1 MNKTWKRQV
10 FRHTALY
17 TAILMFSHTGG
28 GGAQAQTQTHK
39 YAIVMNGQKL
49 PEVKWGNGYRNLAQK
64 SNERQFTHTSGF
76 GIQKNVTLSFN
87 NTDEVVAQKNGTVVF
102 GAATYLPPYGKVSGF
117 DTAKLTERGK
127 AVDWIRT
134 THPGLI
140 GYSYENVTCS
150 NNYYNASSGCPE
162 LSYKTQFTF
171 GNQGLK
177 RKTNGRL
184 DIDEDKSRDGSP
196 IYKLQNYPWLG
207 VSFNLSSESLVKS
220 IKHNKIISSFSE
232 DVTQS
237 NGTNSQYKDKNLVY
251 TTGDYQ
257 YKNKYSSRY
266 VGQDEHSA
274 VAFYL
279 NAKLHLLDKKQIQ
292 NIAQVSELNFGT
304 LRTLI
309 EPTEE
314 WKKKRTNFFQGG
326 NWTFEDKGEVSV
338 KLKLPEVKAG
348 RCVNKNNPN
357 PNAKAPSP
365 ALTAPALWF
374 GPVRNGKVQMYSA
387 SVSTYPDSS
396 SSQIF
401 LQNLSRK
408 DDTSKPGRY
417 SLKPLSMSEIKS
429 KEPNFTG
436 RQTVIRL
443 DSGVQQIKLQG
454 NEVANFNGNDGK
466 NDTFGIV
473 SEGSFMP
480 DTSEWKKVLLPWTV
494 RASNDD
500 GQFNTFNKEENNGK
514 PKYSQKYRSRDSSKH
529 ERNLGDIVNS
539 PIVAVGG
546 YLATSANDGMVH
558 IFKKGN
564 GVDERNYS
572 LKLSYI
578 PGTMPRQYFDND
590 TSALKDSTL
599 AKELRAFA
607 EKGYV
612 GDRYG
617 VDGGF
622 VLRQVEWKGQNR
634 VFMFGAMG
642 LGGRGAY
649 ALDLTKA
656 ENGDPTAVSLFDVK
670 NDKNKGNNS
679 AELGYTVGTPQIG
692 KTHDGKYAAFL
703 ASGYATKTIDSTDNK
718 TALYVYD
725 LESNNGTLIRKIEV
739 PNGKGGLSSPTLVD
753 KDLDGTIDIAYAGD
767 RSGKMYRFDLSSQSP
782 DQWTVRPIFEGTKPI
797 TSAPAISQLKDKRVV
812 IFGTGSD
819 LSEDDVDNT
828 DEQYIYGIFDDDTA
842 TTGSVNFSGSGGG
855 LLEQHLTQEDK
866 TLFLTD
872 YKRSDGSGSKGWV
885 VKLKDGQRV
894 TVKPTVVLRTAFVT
908 IHKYTG
914 NDKCGAETAILGIN
928 TADGG
933 KLTKK
938 SARPIVPA
946 ANSKVAQ
953 YSGDKKTS
961 SGKSIPIG
969 CMEKDNG
976 IVCPN
981 GYVYDK
987 PVNVRYLD
995 EKKTDDFPVTADGD
1009 AGGSGTFKEGKKPA
1023 RNNRCFS
1030 GKGVR
1035 TLLMNDLDSLDITG
1049 PMCGMKRISWREVFY

>member
-1 MNKTWKRQV
+1 MN
-10 FRHTALY
+10 
-17 TAILMFSHTGG
+17 
-28 GGAQAQTQTHK
+28 AQ
-39 YAIVMNGQKL
+39 NL
-49 PEVKWGNGYRNLAQK
+49 PEVKWGNAYSSLAHK
-64 SNERQFTHTSGF
+64 SNEREVTHTSYFVGPK
-76 GIQKNVTLSFN
+76 KNVSFSFR
-87 NTDEVVAQKNGTVVF
+87 NTDEVVAQKNGTIVF
-102 GAATYLPPYGKVSGF
+102 GAATYLPPYGKVSSF
-117 DTAKLTERGK
+117 DTAKLTERK
-127 AVDWIRT
+127 NAVDQINT

-140 GYSYENVTCS
+140 GYNYQDVTCS
-150 NNYYNASSGCPE
+150 SGNCPE
-162 LSYKTQFTF
+162 LSYRTQFTF
-171 GNQGLK
+171 NNGLK
-177 RKTNGRL
+177 RNGNGGRL
-184 DIDEDKSRDGSP
+184 DIYEDKSRDSSP
-196 IYKLQNYPWLG
+196 IYKLKDHPWLG
-207 VSFNLSSESLVKS
+207 VSFNLGGESSFKPKRQGSLV
-220 IKHNKIISSFSE
+220 SSFSE
-232 DVTQS
+232 DVTQQ
-237 NGTNSQYKDKNLVY
+237 NGTQDQYKSKNLVY
-251 TTGDYQ
+251 TTDDYNSKGN
-257 YKNKYSSRY
+257 KNH
-266 VGQDEHSA
+266 QDRHHA

-279 NAKLHLLDKKQIQ
+279 NAKLHLLDKKQIK
-292 NIAQVSELNFGT
+292 NIAQGVTVDLGT
-304 LRTLI
+304 LKTRI
-309 EPTEE
+309 EPTEA
-314 WKKKRTNFFQGG
+314 WKKQRWNFFQGG
-326 NWTFEDKGEVSV
+326 TWTYEDKGSVSV
-338 KLKLPEVKAG
+338 KLKLPQVKAG
-348 RCVNKNNPN
+348 RCINKDNPN
-357 PNAKAPSP
+357 PKSKAPSP

-374 GPVRNGKVQMYSA
+374 GPVQNGKVQMYSA

-396 SSQIF
+396 SSRIF
-401 LQNLSRK
+401 LQNLKRK
-408 DDTSKPGRY
+408 NDPNKPGRY
-417 SLKPLSMSEIKS
+417 SLADLSASEIKS

-436 RQTVIRL
+436 RQTIIRL
-443 DSGVQQIKLQG
+443 DGGVRHIQLDRN
-454 NEVANFNGNDGK
+454 NEVTSFNGDNG
-466 NDTFGIV
+466 TFGIV
-473 SEGSFMP
+473 KDLGVDP
-480 DTSEWKKVLLPWTV
+480 DTNEWKKVLLPWTV
-494 RASNDD
+494 RAFNDD
-500 GQFNTFNKEENNGK
+500 NQFKTINQQLNQQLNQQKIQ
-514 PKYSQKYRSRDSSKH
+514 YSQKYRIRTKEDDNDKPRD
-529 ERNLGDIVNS
+529 LGDIVNS
-539 PIVAVGG
+539 PIVAVGE

-558 IFKKGN
+558 IFKQSG
-564 GVDERNYS
+564 GDERNYS

-578 PGTMPRQYFDND
+578 PGTMPRKDIQ
-590 TSALKDSTL
+590 SQDSTL

-622 VLRQVEWKGQNR
+622 VLRQVNNLNGQDR

-642 LGGRGAY
+642 FGGRGAY

-656 ENGDPTAVSLFDVK
+656 DGSDPTAVSLFDVK
-670 NDKNKGNNS
+670 HDNNGKNSNNS
-679 AELGYTVGTPQIG
+679 VQLGYTVGTPQIG
-692 KTHDGKYAAFL
+692 KTHNDKYAAFL
-703 ASGYATKTIDSTDNK
+703 ASGYATKKIDDPTNK

-725 LESNNGTLIRKIEV
+725 LENNGTLIRKIEV
-739 PNGKGGLSSPTLVD
+739 KDGKGGLSSPTLVD
-753 KDLDGTIDIAYAGD
+753 KDLDGTVDIAYAGD
-767 RSGKMYRFDLSSQSP
+767 RGGNMYRFDLSSQSP

-819 LSEDDVDNT
+819 LSEEDVDNT

-855 LLEQHLTQEDK
+855 LLEQVLEQKDK

-872 YKRSDGSGSKGWV
+872 YKRSDGSGNKGWV

-908 IHKYTG
+908 IRKY
-914 NDKCGAETAILGIN
+914 NDGGCGAETAILGIN

-953 YSGDKKTS
+953 YSGDKKTA

-995 EKKTDDFPVTADGD
+995 EKKTDGFSTTADGD
-1009 AGGSGTFKEGKKPA
+1009 AGGSGIDPDGKRAGK
-1023 RNNRCFS
+1023 NNRCFS
-1030 GKGVR
+1030 QKGVR

>member
-1 MNKTWKRQV
+1 K
-10 FRHTALY
+10 
-17 TAILMFSHTGG
+17 
-28 GGAQAQTQTHK
+28 
-39 YAIVMNGQKL
+39 
-49 PEVKWGNGYRNLAQK
+49 P
-64 SNERQFTHTSGF
+64 
-76 GIQKNVTLSFN
+76 
-87 NTDEVVAQKNGTVVF
+87 
-102 GAATYLPPYGKVSGF
+102 
-117 DTAKLTERGK
+117 
-127 AVDWIRT
+127 
-134 THPGLI
+134 
-140 GYSYENVTCS
+140 
-150 NNYYNASSGCPE
+150 
-162 LSYKTQFTF
+162 
-171 GNQGLK
+171 
-177 RKTNGRL
+177 
-184 DIDEDKSRDGSP
+184 
-196 IYKLQNYPWLG
+196 
-207 VSFNLSSESLVKS
+207 
-220 IKHNKIISSFSE
+220 
-232 DVTQS
+232 
-237 NGTNSQYKDKNLVY
+237 
-251 TTGDYQ
+251 
-257 YKNKYSSRY
+257 
-266 VGQDEHSA
+266 
-274 VAFYL
+274 
-279 NAKLHLLDKKQIQ
+279 
-292 NIAQVSELNFGT
+292 
-304 LRTLI
+304 
-309 EPTEE
+309 
-314 WKKKRTNFFQGG
+314 
-326 NWTFEDKGEVSV
+326 
-338 KLKLPEVKAG
+338 
-348 RCVNKNNPN
+348 NPN
-357 PNAKAPSP
+357 PKAQALSP

-374 GPVRNGKVQMYSA
+374 GPVQNGKVQMYSA

-417 SLKPLSMSEIKS
+417 SLKPLSTSEIKS
-429 KEPNFTG
+429 KEPTFTG

-443 DSGVQQIKLQG
+443 DGGVQQIKLQG
-454 NEVANFNGNDGK
+454 NEVTSFNVNNGN
-466 NDTFGIV
+466 NTFGIV
-473 SEGSFMP
+473 KDLGVDP
-480 DTSEWKKVLLPWTV
+480 DASEWKKVLLPWTV

-500 GQFNTFNKEENNGK
+500 NQFKTINQQLNQQKIQ
-514 PKYSQKYRSRDSSKH
+514 YSQRYRIRDNGN
-529 ERNLGDIVNS
+529 RDLGDIVNS
-539 PIVAVGG
+539 PIVAVGE

-558 IFKKGN
+558 IFKQSGGDKRSYN
-564 GVDERNYS
+564 

-599 AKELRAFA
+599 AKELRTFA

-642 LGGRGAY
+642 FGGRGAY

-656 ENGDPTAVSLFDVK
+656 DGSDPTKASLFDVK
-670 NDKNKGNNS
+670 HDNNNGNNGNNS
-679 AELGYTVGTPQIG
+679 VKLGYTVGTPQIG
-692 KTHDGKYAAFL
+692 KTHNGKYAAFL
-703 ASGYATKTIDSTDNK
+703 ASGYATKEINSTENK
-718 TALYVYD
+718 TMLYVYD
-725 LESNNGTLIRKIEV
+725 LESNNGTPIAKIEV

-753 KDLDGTIDIAYAGD
+753 KDLDGTVDIAYAGD
-767 RSGKMYRFDLSSQSP
+767 RGGNMYRFDLSSDNPSS
-782 DQWTVRPIFEGTKPI
+782 WTVRTIFSGNKPI

-819 LSEDDVDNT
+819 LSEDDVDKT

-842 TTGSVNFSGSGGG
+842 TTGPVNFSGTGGG
-855 LLEQHLTQEDK
+855 LLEQVLTEENK

-908 IHKYTG
+908 IRKYKDNG
-914 NDKCGAETAILGIN
+914 CGAETAILGIN

-946 ANSKVAQ
+946 DNTAVAQ
-953 YSGDKKTS
+953 YSGHKQTTK
-961 SGKSIPIG
+961 GKSIPIG

-995 EKKTDDFPVTADGD
+995 EKKTDGFSTTADGD
-1009 AGGSGTFKEGKKPA
+1009 AGGSGIDPDGKRSGK
-1023 RNNRCFS
+1023 NNRCFS
-1030 GKGVR
+1030 QKGVR

-1049 PMCGMKRISWREVFY
+1049 PTCGMKRISWREVFY

>member
-1 MNKTWKRQV
+1 G
-10 FRHTALY
+10 
-17 TAILMFSHTGG
+17 GG
-28 GGAQAQTQTHK
+28 GGAMAQTRQ
-39 YAIVMNGQKL
+39 YAIIMNAQNQPEVRQNGQYSTLREKDRKRKYIHHNYTQGGSSVSFDNSDEL
-49 PEVKWGNGYRNLAQK
+49 VSQ
-64 SNERQFTHTSGF
+64 QSG
-76 GIQKNVTLSFN
+76 T
-87 NTDEVVAQKNGTVVF
+87 AVF
-102 GAATYLPPYGKVSGF
+102 GTATYLPPYGKVSGF
-117 DTAKLTERGK
+117 DDKRLKERGN
-127 AVDWIRT
+127 AVNWIHT

-140 GYSYENVTCS
+140 GYSYAGVVCRDST
-150 NNYYNASSGCPE
+150 GCPK
-162 LSYKTQFTF
+162 LVYKTRFSF
-171 GNQGLK
+171 DNPDLA
-177 RKTNGRL
+177 KTGGVLNRHT
-184 DIDEDKSRDGSP
+184 EPSRENSP
-196 IYKLQNYPWLG
+196 IYKLKDHPWLG
-207 VSFNLSSESLVKS
+207 VSFNLSAEGTAKDGKTINKLV
-220 IKHNKIISSFSE
+220 SSFNENNNNQTIVS
-232 DVTQS
+232 
-237 NGTNSQYKDKNLVY
+237 
-251 TTGDYQ
+251 TTEGSPISLGD
-257 YKNKYSSRY
+257 
-266 VGQDEHSA
+266 GQREHTA
-274 VAFYL
+274 MAYYL

-292 NIAQVSELNFGT
+292 NIT
-304 LRTLI
+304 
-309 EPTEE
+309 
-314 WKKKRTNFFQGG
+314 
-326 NWTFEDKGEVSV
+326 DKTVQLGVLKPSIDVRKGAGLLSYWARWDIKDDGQIPV
-338 KLKLPEVKAG
+338 KLDLQQVKAG
-348 RCVNKNNPN
+348 RCINANNPN
-357 PNAKAPSP
+357 KSTKAPSP

-374 GPVRNGKVQMYSA
+374 GPVQNGKVQMYSA

-417 SLKPLSMSEIKS
+417 SLKPLSTSEIKS

-436 RQTVIRL
+436 RQTIIRL
-443 DSGVQQIKLQG
+443 DSGVREIKLDRSDEATG
-454 NEVANFNGNDGK
+454 LNGNDGK
-466 NDTFGIV
+466 NETFGIV

-514 PKYSQKYRSRDSSKH
+514 PKYSQKYRSRDTNNGN
-529 ERNLGDIVNS
+529 RNLGDIINS

-622 VLRQVEWKGQNR
+622 VLRQVELSGKKH

-642 LGGRGAY
+642 FGGRGAY

-656 ENGDPTAVSLFDVK
+656 DGSDPTKASLFDVK
-670 NDKNKGNNS
+670 DNGNNGNNGNNRV
-679 AELGYTVGTPQIG
+679 ELGYTVGTPQIG
-692 KTHDGKYAAFL
+692 KTHNGKYAAFL
-703 ASGYATKTIDSTDNK
+703 ASGYATKKIDDSTNK

-725 LESNNGTLIRKIEV
+725 LENNGTLIRKIEV
-739 PNGKGGLSSPTLVD
+739 KDGKGGLSSPTLVD

-767 RSGKMYRFDLSSQSP
+767 RGGKMYRFDLSSQSP

-819 LSEDDVDNT
+819 LSEDDVDKM
-828 DEQYIYGIFDDDTA
+828 DEQYIYGIFDDDTE
-842 TTGSVNFSGSGGG
+842 TTGSVNFSGTGGG
-855 LLEQHLTQEDK
+855 LLEQHLTQENK

-872 YKRSDGSGSKGWV
+872 YKRSDGSGSKGWM
-885 VKLKDGQRV
+885 VKLQPGQRV

-908 IHKYTG
+908 IRKYTDNG
-914 NDKCGAETAILGIN
+914 CGAETAILGIN

-938 SARPIVPA
+938 SARPIVPE
-946 ANSKVAQ
+946 ANTAVAQ
-953 YSGDKKTS
+953 YSGHKQTAK
-961 SGKSIPIG
+961 GKSIPIG
-969 CMEKDNG
+969 CMWKNNET
-976 IVCPN
+976 VCPN

-1049 PMCGMKRISWREVFY
+1049 PMCGMKRISWREIFY